1 MDRNTVLAFILIGLV
16 LMIWLWF
23 NSPDP
28 SKMPNKKQDSTKVH
42 SQQSKGTEI
51 AKTKSEE
58 VSKNEETKEA
68 LDTLGVYFNKVELGR
83 NRFFT
88 VETPLYKVEINSTG
102 GRFNRVFLKKYKE
115 WYGGNV
121 QLINTKDGGDLDLSF
136 VTRDGKL
143 ISTSY
148 FEYQP
153 EFSEVSIIL
162 TDRDSITKSFVLKIS
177 DTSFIRKKFTF
188 YKDKYFVRVDIEF
201 KGMEK
206 VISGNRYSLDW
217 ENGIRFVEKNT
228 FDEASFAKVDYY
240 AADELFNFDATKF
253 GEKIEKRIS
262 GVFDWVGIRNKY
274 FVITIL
280 PLQKD
285 PDGLLELKGEKKAL
299 NNGGV
304 IDKYSISIG
313 KNINNFAY
321 ASDAY
326 NFYFGPIEYNTLKA
340 HYPTMTSIVDFGSF
354 LGLTFIIRPIAEY
367 LMLPLLKFLH
377 SFIPN
382 YGIVI
387 IIFSLLIK
395 ILLQPLTNQS
405 MKSMKKMQLL
415 QPMMNEIREKYKDDP
430 QKMNQEVMK
439 LYQTY
444 GINPAGGCLPILLQ
458 MPILIALYGLFRATI
473 ELRQQPFTLWIKDL
487 SVPDTIVQLPFRVPF
502 FMINEISGLALL
514 LGITMFIQQKMSIT
528 DPRQKALIYI
538 MPILLT
544 LLFNSF
550 PSGLNLYYFMFNLF
564 SIAQQYYMN
573 KFSKPIELKPVD
585 RKSKKG
591 FMQKL
596 MEQAEQNAK
605 ERRKRLAKGKF

>member
-1 MDRNTVLAFILIGLV
+1 MDRNSVLAFILIGLV
-16 LMIWLWF
+16 LMLWLWY
-23 NSPDP
+23 NTPDP
-28 SKMPNKKQDSTKVH
+28 SKMPKKKQDSTQVQIPKKEE
-42 SQQSKGTEI
+42 SEI
-51 AKTKSEE
+51 IKPDTVKASTQ
-58 VSKNEETKEA
+58 KENKEIN
-68 LDTLGVYFNKVELGR
+68 DTLGVYFSNVELGT

-88 VETPLYKVEINSTG
+88 VETPLLKVEINTTG
-102 GRFNRVFLKKYKE
+102 GKFNRVFLKKYKE
-115 WYGGNV
+115 WYGGQV
-121 QLINTKDGGDLDLSF
+121 QLINTKDGGDLNLSF
-136 VTRDGKL
+136 VTKDGKL
-143 ISTSY
+143 ITTSY
-148 FEYQP
+148 FEFKP
-153 EFSEVSIIL
+153 EFSESSINL
-162 TDRDSITKSFVLKIS
+162 TEQDSITKSFILKINDS
-177 DTSFIRKKFTF
+177 SFIRKKFTF
-188 YKDKYFVRVDIEF
+188 YKDKYFVRVDVEF
-201 KGMEK
+201 KGMDRI
-206 VISGNRYSLDW
+206 ISGNRYALDW

-228 FDEASFAKVDYY
+228 FDEATFAKVDYY
-240 AADELFNFDATKF
+240 AADELFNFDATKIN
-253 GEKIEKRIS
+253 EKIEKKIS

-280 PLQKD
+280 PLQQD

-299 NNGGV
+299 QNGGV
-304 IDKYSISIG
+304 IDKYSLSIS

-321 ASDAY
+321 AKDAY
-326 NFYFGPIEYNTLKA
+326 NFYFGPIEYSTLKA
-340 HYPTMTSIVDFGSF
+340 HHPTMTSIVDFGSF

-367 LMLPLLKFLH
+367 IMLPLLKFLH

-387 IIFSLLIK
+387 IIFSLIIK
-395 ILLQPLTNQS
+395 ILLHPLTKQS
-405 MKSMKKMQLL
+405 MTSMKKIQLL

-473 ELRQQPFTLWIKDL
+473 ELRQQPFMLWIKDL
-487 SVPDTIVQLPFRVPF
+487 SVPDTIVHLPFRLPF

-514 LGITMFIQQKMSIT
+514 LGITMFIQQKMSVT
-528 DPRQKALIYI
+528 DPRQKAMIYI
-538 MPILLT
+538 MPILFT

-564 SIAQQYYMN
+564 SIGQQYYTN

-591 FMQKL
+591 FMQRL

>member
-16 LMIWLWF
+16 LMLWLWY
-23 NSPDP
+23 NTPDP
-28 SKMPNKKQDSTKVH
+28 STIQKMSQDTTQVQTSPKKE
-42 SQQSKGTEI
+42 TEAI
-51 AKTKSEE
+51 TSKSESI
-58 VSKNEETKEA
+58 SKQEGEKEFV
-68 LDTLGVYFNKVELGR
+68 DTLGVYFSNIELGK
-83 NRFFT
+83 NRYLT

-102 GRFNRVFLKKYKE
+102 GKFNRVFLKKYKE
-115 WYGGNV
+115 WYGGHV
-121 QLINTKDGGDLDLSF
+121 QLINTKDGGDLNLSF

-143 ISTSY
+143 ISTTY
-148 FEYQP
+148 FEFQP
-153 EFSEVSIIL
+153 EFSENFINL
-162 TDRDSITKSFVLKIS
+162 TDKDSVTKSFVLKIT

-188 YKDKYFVRVDIEF
+188 YKDRYFVRVDFEF

-228 FDEASFAKVDYY
+228 FDEATFAKVDYY
-240 AADELFNFDATKF
+240 AANELFNFDATSF
-253 GEKIEKRIS
+253 GEKIEKKIS

-280 PLQKD
+280 PLQQD
-285 PDGLLELKGEKKAL
+285 PDGLLELRGEKKAL
-299 NNGGV
+299 RNGGV
-304 IDKYSISIG
+304 IDKYSISIS
-313 KNINNFAY
+313 KNVNNFVY
-321 ASDAY
+321 AKDAY
-326 NFYFGPIEYNTLKA
+326 NIYFGPIEYNTLKE
-340 HYPTMTSIVDFGSF
+340 HHPTMTSIVDFGSF

-387 IIFSLLIK
+387 IIFSIIIK
-395 ILLQPLTNQS
+395 ILLHPLTKQS
-405 MKSMKKMQLL
+405 MNSMKKMQLL

-473 ELRQQPFTLWIKDL
+473 ELRQQPFILWITDL
-487 SVPDTIVQLPFRVPF
+487 SVPDTIVHLPFRLPI

-514 LGITMFIQQKMSIT
+514 LGLTMFIQQKMTVT
-528 DPRQKALIYI
+528 DPRQKALVYI

-591 FMQKL
+591 FMQRL